1 LACSH
6 DGRFV
11 ARVVSRNAHFGFRE
25 SISAAGMR
33 LGFGSMHPPEGMREG
48 CDGSERV
55 RCPGVGRFSEAM
67 SSGSLC
73 LSFVSMR
80 VKRGERETHSERD
93 WLCVAVYGRIGGRC
107 VGIH

>member
-1 LACSH
+1 MLEVARCCSACSH

-11 ARVVSRNAHFGFRE
+11 IRVVSWNVHSSFRE

-48 CDGSERV
+48 CGGNESV
-55 RCPGVGRFSEAM
+55 GCAGVGRFSEAM
-67 SSGSLC
+67 SGGSLC

-80 VKRGERETHSERD
+80 VKKGERETHIKR
-93 WLCVAVYGRIGGRC
+93 
-107 VGIH
+107 H